1 MSVLGLRGHAA
12 LYAALA
18 AKPMDYAGLAL
29 AGKLS
34 DFSARRWAQSLH
46 AAGLVHITR
55 WQRIGRGQPTPVWAA
70 GPGTDA
76 PYPAQR
82 PDGSPAVPRPV
93 QHPKRRY
100 SSTVAFCVALRA
112 LQTGAHTLA
121 DMMEETGVSVRGV
134 RGMLY
139 TLHAARVLYISAW
152 HRPNGATGKWCAA
165 YAWGRAKDAE
175 KPAPEPNTSVCR
187 RHRQRLQER
196 KTLAT
201 LLRLGASSNQPTYRN
216 AA

>member
-1 MSVLGLRGHAA
+1 
-12 LYAALA
+12 
-18 AKPMDYAGLAL
+18 
-29 AGKLS
+29 
-34 DFSARRWAQSLH
+34 
-46 AAGLVHITR
+46 
-55 WQRIGRGQPTPVWAA
+55 
-70 GPGTDA
+70 
-76 PYPAQR
+76 
-82 PDGSPAVPRPV
+82 V

-121 DMMEETGVSVRGV
+121 DMMEETGVSVRGM